1 MPRDQ
6 ELVRTAA
13 YISTKIDGEEVILHK
28 ESENYFGLNAV
39 GTRLWES
46 LEEPRTIDDL
56 VATVREEFDVSEEQS
71 RKDVESFVDDLEAA
85 NLIGVPDEPDS

>member
-1 MPRDQ
+1 MPRNR
-6 ELVRTAA
+6 EFVRTDD
-13 YISTKIDGEEVILHK
+13 YISTKLGGEEVILHK

-39 GTRLWES
+39 GTQLWES

-56 VATVREEFDVSEEQS
+56 VTTICEEFDVSEEES

-85 NLIGVPDEPDS
+85 NLIGVPDETDS